1 MASEVSFVIGAAT
14 DVGKVREVNED
25 AFGFAHCTA
34 GDLLLV
40 CDGMGGHA
48 AGDLASRTARDAIL
62 AFVLA
67 NPAASGAELLL
78 QAAIRGH
85 EAVRDIAAKSPERAG
100 MGTTCVLALVQG
112 QQAIVANVGDSRCYL
127 VRQGQLRQISKDHT
141 KAQQLLDGG
150 LISAAQMATHP
161 EKGVLSQALGQ
172 MRSVP
177 APFVSESFTL
187 QVDDYLVLCSDGVF
201 DSTEV
206 DMPTL
211 SEGRNPYYAA
221 DALVQQAVARD
232 GKDNA
237 TVVIGR
243 VLNLQGNVGAAALG
257 GQIAIKPR
265 PKWVLPTIGGVVGL
279 VAGVVIGMFAGKPTA
294 APAAPPKESA
304 KELVP
309 VAGGV
314 RPNEE
319 PAAPEPAATV
329 EPAKKPAVEPAKT
342 DKKPQPPKGP
352 TTDGVKPVKPSVSPA
367 TEKAEAKKQ
376 ADSKKAEEKT
386 KDPAS
391 GENGRGSAQS
401 DSATPLAEVPASA
414 GKANPPPPDAPK
426 PVNK

>member
-1 MASEVSFVIGAAT
+1 MVSEVNFVIGAAT

-67 NPAASGAELLL
+67 NPSLGGADLLL

-85 EAVRDIAAKSPERAG
+85 EAVREIAAKSPERAG
-100 MGTTCVLALVQG
+100 MGTTCVMALIQG

-141 KAQQLLDGG
+141 KAQQLLDNG
-150 LISAAQMATHP
+150 LITAAQMATHP

-177 APFVSESFTL
+177 APFVSETFTL
-187 QVDDYLVLCSDGVF
+187 QIDDYLVLCSDGVF

-206 DMPTL
+206 DLPAL
-211 SEGRNPYYAA
+211 SEGRNPNYAA
-221 DALVQQAVARD
+221 SALVQKAVERD

-243 VLNLQGNVGAAALG
+243 VLNLQGNVVAAAVPVAAEKPLVAWQLLGIGLFAGLLLGAAVGHLAG
-257 GQIAIKPR
+257 R
-265 PKWVLPTIGGVVGL
+265 PQAEK
-279 VAGVVIGMFAGKPTA
+279 
-294 APAAPPKESA
+294 PAAAEA
-304 KELVP
+304 GLVP
-309 VAGGV
+309 VVPPSAPKGDLDAESTPTV
-314 RPNEE
+314 DV
-319 PAAPEPAATV
+319 PEPETSKEQKKV
-329 EPAKKPAVEPAKT
+329 DAKNRPT
-342 DKKPQPPKGP
+342 DP
-352 TTDGVKPVKPSVSPA
+352 DGANHPVKLPHGTTP
-367 TEKAEAKKQ
+367 T
-376 ADSKKAEEKT
+376 
-386 KDPAS
+386 
-391 GENGRGSAQS
+391 NGNHSR
-401 DSATPLAEVPASA
+401 
-414 GKANPPPPDAPK
+414 
-426 PVNK
+426 